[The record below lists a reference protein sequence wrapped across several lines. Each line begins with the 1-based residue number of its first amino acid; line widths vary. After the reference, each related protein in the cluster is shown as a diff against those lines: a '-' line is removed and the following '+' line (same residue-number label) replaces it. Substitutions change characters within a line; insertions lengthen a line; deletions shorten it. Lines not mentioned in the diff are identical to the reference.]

1 MRTLIECVPNFS
13 EGRDAAKVDAIVA
26 AMLSVPGVSLLDREV
41 DADHNRCVITL
52 VGPKEAIGEAAL
64 LGVGKA
70 AELIDLT
77 NHQGAHPRLGAA
89 DVVPFVPIEGVTID
103 DCVALAR
110 QVGEQ
115 IWKRYQIPVYLYE
128 AAATR
133 PERENLEN
141 IRRGQFEGVREE
153 IHTNPDRAPDFG
165 EPRLHP
171 TAGATVV
178 GARKFLIAYNI
189 NLNTPD
195 VKIAKE
201 IAKTI
206 RFSSGGLRYVKAMGV
221 GLKARNLAQ
230 VSINLTDFERT
241 PMFRVFELV
250 KREAARHGAS
260 IVGSEIVGL
269 VPKRA
274 LEATADF
281 FLQLENFNAD
291 QQILENRLAVV
302 LSGEVTTSGQPVTLG
317 MKAEPLLAAVAAP
330 TPAPGGGSCAALAGA
345 LAASLGEMVSRLSAK
360 RKALAQHSNALLK
373 LADEFAARRAQLQSA
388 IDRDAASFDAVMTA
402 MRLLPKD
409 SDAEKQTRDRALE
422 EATQR
427 ATEVPFEVAE
437 AAATLL
443 DTLAQLAPLSA
454 PAMASDLRTGQHL
467 ATAALQGAL
476 ENVRINLEAIHDQSF
491 QAKARARVAPLEARL
506 GDAVAVSK

>member
-1 MRTLIECVPNFS
+1 MRTLVECVPNFS

-26 AMLSVPGVSLLDREV
+26 AMLAVGGVSLLDREM

-52 VGPKEAIGEAAL
+52 AGPKEAIGEAAL
-64 LGVGKA
+64 RGVGKA

-77 NHQGAHPRLGAA
+77 QHQGAHPRLGAA

-110 QVGEQ
+110 QVGQQ
-115 IWKRYQIPVYLYE
+115 IWERFKVPVYLYE

-153 IHTNPDRAPDFG
+153 VLANPDRAPDFG

-189 NLNTPD
+189 NLDTHD
-195 VKIAKE
+195 MKVARE
-201 IAKTI
+201 IAKAI

-221 GLKARNLAQ
+221 DLKARNLAQ

-241 PMFRVFELV
+241 PIYRVFEIV

-260 IVGSEIVGL
+260 IVGSEVVGL
-269 VPKRA
+269 IPKRA
-274 LEATADF
+274 LEAAADF
-281 FLQLENFNAD
+281 YLQLENFNPE
-291 QQILENRLAVV
+291 QQILENRLAAV
-302 LSGEVTTSGQPVTLG
+302 LSGEVTTTGKPVTLG
-317 MKAEPLLAAVAAP
+317 MKAEPVLSAVAAP

-345 LAASLGEMVSRLSAK
+345 LASGLGEMVARLSAK
-360 RKALAQHSNALLK
+360 KKALAQHAHSLLK
-373 LADEFAARRAQLQSA
+373 LADEFSVRRAQLQSA
-388 IDRDAASFDAVMTA
+388 IDRDAASFEAVMAA
-402 MRLLPKD
+402 MRFPKD
-409 SDAEKQTRDRALE
+409 TDTEKQMRDRAVE
-422 EATQR
+422 QATQG
-427 ATEVPFEVAE
+427 ATEVPLEVAE
-437 AAATLL
+437 AAVAVL
-443 DTLAQLAPLSA
+443 DLLAQLAPISA
-454 PAMASDLRTGQHL
+454 PLMASDLKTGQHL

-476 ENVRINLEAIHDQSF
+476 ENVRINLDAIQDVAF
-491 QAKARARVAPLEARL
+491 QQKARARAARLEARL
-506 GDAVAVSK
+506 GEAVAVSK

>member
-1 MRTLIECVPNFS
+1 MRTLVECVPNFS
-13 EGRDAAKVDAIVA
+13 EGRDAAKVDAIVE
-26 AMLSVPGVSLLDREV
+26 AMLAVAGVSLLDREM
-41 DADHNRCVITL
+41 DADHNRSVITL
-52 VGPKEAIGEAAL
+52 VGPKEAVGEAAL
-64 LGVGKA
+64 RGVGKA

-77 NHQGAHPRLGAA
+77 RHQGAHPRLGAA

-110 QVGEQ
+110 QVGQQ
-115 IWKRYQIPVYLYE
+115 IWERFKIPVYLYE

-153 IHTNPDRAPDFG
+153 VLTNPDRAPDFG

-189 NLNTPD
+189 NLNTHD
-195 VKIAKE
+195 MKVARE

-221 GLKARNLAQ
+221 NLKARELAQ

-241 PMFRVFELV
+241 PIFRVFEMV
-250 KREAARHGAS
+250 KREAERHGVG
-260 IVGSEIVGL
+260 IVGSEVVGL

-274 LEATADF
+274 LEATSDF
-281 FLQLENFNAD
+281 YLQLENFNPG
-291 QQILENRLAVV
+291 QQILENRLAAV
-302 LSGEVTTSGQPVTLG
+302 LSGEVTATGKPVSLG
-317 MKAEPLLAAVAAP
+317 MKAEPLLSAVATP

-345 LAASLGEMVSRLSAK
+345 LAAGLGEMVARLSAK
-360 RKALAQHSNALLK
+360 KKALAQHTPALLR
-373 LADEFAARRAQLQSA
+373 LADEFASRRSQLQSA

-402 MRLLPKD
+402 MRLPKD
-409 SDAEKQTRDRALE
+409 TDEEKRVRDQAVE
-422 EATQR
+422 EATQA
-427 ATEVPFEVAE
+427 ATEVPLETAE
-437 AAATLL
+437 AAAAVL
-443 DTLAQLAPLSA
+443 DLLAQLAPISA
-454 PAMASDLRTGQHL
+454 PLMASDLKTGQHL
-467 ATAALQGAL
+467 ATAGLHGAL
-476 ENVRINLEAIHDQSF
+476 ENVRINLDSVRDATF
-491 QAKARARVAPLEARL
+491 QQKARARAAQLEARL

>member
-1 MRTLIECVPNFS
+1 MRTLVECVPNFS
-13 EGRDAAKVDAIVA
+13 EGRDAAKVDAIVE
-26 AMLSVPGVSLLDREV
+26 AMLAVPGVSLLDREM

-52 VGPKEAIGEAAL
+52 AGSKEAIGEAAL
-64 LGVGKA
+64 RGVGKA

-77 NHQGAHPRLGAA
+77 RHQGAHPRLGAA

-110 QVGEQ
+110 QVGQQ
-115 IWKRYQIPVYLYE
+115 IWERFKIPVYLYE

-153 IHTNPDRAPDFG
+153 VLANPDRAPDFG

-189 NLNTPD
+189 NLDTSD
-195 VKIAKE
+195 IKVARE
-201 IAKTI
+201 IAKAI

-221 GLKARNLAQ
+221 DLKARSLAQ

-241 PMFRVFELV
+241 PIFRVFEIV

-274 LEATADF
+274 LEATSDF
-281 FLQLENFNAD
+281 YLQLENFNPE
-291 QQILENRLAVV
+291 QQILENRLAAV
-302 LSGEVTTSGQPVTLG
+302 LSGEVTTSGQPATLG
-317 MKAEPLLAAVAAP
+317 MKAEPVLAAVAAP
-330 TPAPGGGSCAALAGA
+330 TAAPGGGSCAALAGA
-345 LAASLGEMVSRLSAK
+345 LAAGLGEMVARLSAK
-360 RKALAQHSNALLK
+360 KKAFAQHADSLLK

-388 IDRDAASFDAVMTA
+388 IDRDAASFDAVLAATRM
-402 MRLLPKD
+402 PKD
-409 SDAEKQTRDRALE
+409 TDKEKQARDQAIEQATRG
-422 EATQR
+422 
-427 ATEVPFEVAE
+427 ATEVPLEVAE
-437 AAATLL
+437 AAVAVLDLL
-443 DTLAQLAPLSA
+443 SQLAPMSA
-454 PAMASDLRTGQHL
+454 PVMASDLKTGQHL
-467 ATAALQGAL
+467 AFAALQGAL
-476 ENVRINLEAIHDQSF
+476 ENVRINLDVIQDTTF
-491 QAKARARVAPLEARL
+491 QQKARARAARLEARL